1 MPMKTKMPPMPE
13 ELAMATAEADDV
25 MGAELSMAMPKPARP
40 YSPKV
45 ATSLAQAVAE
55 IAGLMGA
62 ELVPEAY
69 SGAVEALDED
79 LVRFLAM
86 IEAAAADYGSPL
98 PMTLSEL
105 KGDAE
110 LTALTAFLM
119 ELAKDEGFAAFLN
132 EGAEEGAEKE
142 EDEVS
147 EEAMDEDAMFMGRM

>member
-1 MPMKTKMPPMPE
+1 MPLKTKMPPMPE
-13 ELAMATAEADDV
+13 ELAMATAEADDM

-45 ATSLAQAVAE
+45 ASSLAQAVAK

-62 ELVPEAY
+62 EVVPEAY

-98 PMTLSEL
+98 PMALSEL
-105 KGDAE
+105 KSDAE

-132 EGAEEGAEKE
+132 EGGEAPEMEEE
-142 EDEVS
+142 EVS
-147 EEAMDEDAMFMGRM
+147 EEEPDEDAMFRNRM

>member
-13 ELAMATAEADDV
+13 ELAMATAEADDM
-25 MGAELSMAMPKPARP
+25 MGAELSMAMPKPDRP
-40 YSPKV
+40 YSGKV
-45 ATSLAQAVAE
+45 ASSLAQAVAK

-62 ELVPEAY
+62 EVVPEAY

-86 IEAAAADYGSPL
+86 IEAAAADYGAPL
-98 PMTLSEL
+98 PMALSEL
-105 KGDAE
+105 KSDAE

-132 EGAEEGAEKE
+132 EGAGEAPEMEEE
-142 EDEVS
+142 EVS
-147 EEAMDEDAMFMGRM
+147 EEEPDEDAMFRNRM